1 MECFVETTLSA
12 YVSLSAKVQSSGC
25 HYSAFH
31 SCASLYRGVARRYKS
46 QLQAHIQLDNSYI
59 SEIRHIPWLG
69 CYQLHFSGQI
79 KKLHYMR
86 H

>member
-25 HYSAFH
+25 HYS
-31 SCASLYRGVARRYKS
+31 CASLYRGVARRYKF
-46 QLQAHIQLDNSYI
+46 QLQVHIQLDNSYI
-59 SEIRHIPWLG
+59 SGIRHTPWLG

-79 KKLHYMR
+79 KRLDYRR